1 MAGRASLDHFE
12 LIFVELYQLCHYSSW
27 LQQSV
32 NPLSAWMLLQ
42 GKLEGE
48 AKLGTCA
55 TWLDSLPDLSLQLF
69 QLSRVAS
76 E

>member
-1 MAGRASLDHFE
+1 MSLLLLATAE
-12 LIFVELYQLCHYSSW
+12 CQV
-27 LQQSV
+27 
-32 NPLSAWMLLQ
+32 PLSAWMLLQ